1 MANRLAQDVRYGVR
15 TLARA
20 PGFTAIALV
29 VLSLGIGANATIFSF
44 ANAFFLRPLPVSNPG
59 SVVRVCSN
67 RYSTT
72 RQRSYLEYRDRNST
86 LSGLAAFQLKSFG
99 LLIDRET
106 EHVFGEIVSGEYFS
120 TVGIAPARGRLLQPS
135 DDRSGASPVV
145 VLWYAFWTRRFGAAP
160 DAIGKTIR
168 LNDQPFQV
176 VGVAAQDFAGL
187 MTPLRGDLWVPLA
200 ADAYLRPALDAEA
213 RLDSTSLHLVGRLK
227 PDVNRARAQ
236 TDLDTIGRQLRT
248 AAGQPDSGPAVSV
261 YSGTT
266 LHPEIAP
273 PVTAFTAV
281 LMAVVGLV
289 LLIVCVNLANLV
301 LARAA
306 GRSSGARNPT
316 GTRRR
321 AWAAA
326 ASVADRELAA
336 VECRRCRRHRHR
348 VLVDAPPRSGPAP
361 APVPLALDLAIDV
374 RVLAFTTLVAVM
386 TSLAFGLAPALT
398 ASRVDLVAAIKGSAG
413 EGRGHGRLRSGFLVA
428 QVSMSVLL
436 LIAAGLFIRGFRN
449 ARSFDIGF
457 NTDRVLTASVDLETR
472 GYSEAR
478 GREFVRAIVERL
490 GAAPGVVGANALDI
504 VPVTLSN
511 RTGQMIR
518 EGDPE
523 PGPDRPPLPNV
534 YLNAVGPGHFR
545 TLRIAMA
552 AGRDFTE
559 QDGASATNV
568 VIVNETLARRYWPE
582 SSALGKRLRPIGA
595 PDRVLEVVG
604 VVRDSKYSYGGR
616 RAKAVCLPT
625 ARAGVHPARDPS
637 GPDLRDVRRR
647 TTDDQRS
654 RESAGSGP
662 GRLQCRDVGRR
673 DRPGIAAGAGGRQP
687 ARGSGNS
694 GASPRRAWH
703 LRSALVHR
711 PVPHARDR
719 CADRD
724 RRHAAGCCFHG
735 GPAIVEVECRRPEH
749 RTHFR
754 GPADAPPPT
763 IPVRDQPDGSVDV
776 RHRHAVTRPRRV
788 RRGDDPGRACQPPR
802 SHRCAKGPVNR
813 SLVRAA

>member
-29 VLSLGIGANATIFSF
+29 VLSLGIGANATIFSV
-44 ANAFFLRPLPVSNPG
+44 ANAFFLRPLPVSDPG

-86 LSGLAAFQLKSFG
+86 LSGLAAFQMKSFG

-120 TVGIAPARGRLLQPS
+120 TVGFAPARGRLLLPD
-135 DDRSGASPVV
+135 DDRAGASPVV
-145 VLWYAFWTRRFGAAP
+145 VLSYAFWTRRFGAAP
-160 DAIGKTIR
+160 DAIGRTIR
-168 LNDQPFQV
+168 LNDQAFQV
-176 VGVAAQDFAGL
+176 VGVAAEDFSGL

-227 PDVNRARAQ
+227 PEVDRARAQ
-236 TDLDTIGRQLRT
+236 ADLDTIGRQLRT
-248 AAGQPDSGPAVSV
+248 AAGQPDSGTAVSV
-261 YSGTT
+261 YAGTT

-289 LLIVCVNLANLV
+289 LLIVCVNVANLV

-306 GRSSGARNPT
+306 GRRLELAIRQALGAGRGRLLRQLLTESLLLSSAGAV
-316 GTRRR
+316 GGLAIAYWSTRL
-321 AWAAA
+321 
-326 ASVADRELAA
+326 LAA
-336 VECRRCRRHRHR
+336 VQ
-348 VLVDAPPRSGPAP
+348 LP

-398 ASRVDLVAAIKGSAG
+398 ASRVDLVGALKGSAG
-413 EGRGHGRLRSGFLVA
+413 EGRGHSRLRSGFLVA

-449 ARSFDIGF
+449 ARSFDLGF
-457 NTDRVLTASVDLETR
+457 DTDRVLTASVDLETR

-490 GAAPGVVGANALDI
+490 GASPGVVGANALDI
-504 VPVTLSN
+504 IPVTLSN

-559 QDGASATNV
+559 RDDASATDV
-568 VIVNETLARRYWPE
+568 AIVNETLARRYWPE
-582 SSALGKRLRPIGA
+582 SSALGKRLRPTGA
-595 PDRVLEVVG
+595 PDRLLEVVG
-604 VVRDSKYSYGGR
+604 VVRDSKYVTVDEEPRPFVYRPLAQAYTPHVTLLVRTPGTSADALRTIKEAVKAQDPGMAVFNVATLADATALALLPAQVAGNLLGALGVLALLLAALGIYGVLSYIVRSRTREIGVRIAIGATPQAIAFMVVR
-616 RAKAVCLPT
+616 QSLKWSVVGLGIGLISAGLLTRLLQRFLYGISPT
-625 ARAGVHPARDPS
+625 DPLTFGMVTLLLVLVASAAALIPAARASRLDPIIALK
-637 GPDLRDVRRR
+637 DL
-647 TTDDQRS
+647 
-654 RESAGSGP
+654 
-662 GRLQCRDVGRR
+662 
-673 DRPGIAAGAGGRQP
+673 
-687 ARGSGNS
+687 
-694 GASPRRAWH
+694 
-703 LRSALVHR
+703 
-711 PVPHARDR
+711 
-719 CADRD
+719 
-724 RRHAAGCCFHG
+724 
-735 GPAIVEVECRRPEH
+735 
-749 RTHFR
+749 
-754 GPADAPPPT
+754 
-763 IPVRDQPDGSVDV
+763 
-776 RHRHAVTRPRRV
+776 
-788 RRGDDPGRACQPPR
+788 
-802 SHRCAKGPVNR
+802 
-813 SLVRAA
+813 

>member
-1 MANRLAQDVRYGVR
+1 MDTLLYDLRHAARVLAKS
-15 TLARA
+15 
-20 PGFTAIALV
+20 PGFTAVA
-29 VLSLGIGANATIFSF
+29 VLSLALGIGANATIFSF
-44 ANAFFLRPLPVSNPG
+44 ANAFFLRPLPVSDPG
-59 SVVRVCSN
+59 SIVRVCSN

-72 RQRSYLEYRDRNST
+72 GQRSYLEYRDRNST
-86 LSGLAAFQLKSFG
+86 LSGLAAFQMKSFG

-120 TVGIAPARGRLLQPS
+120 TVGIAPARGRLLQPG
-135 DDRSGASPVV
+135 DDRAGASPVV
-145 VLWYAFWTRRFGAAP
+145 VLSHAFWTRRFGAAP
-160 DAIGKTIR
+160 DAIGRTIR

-176 VGVAAQDFAGL
+176 VGVAAQDFSGL

-200 ADAYLRPALDAEA
+200 ADAYLRPALDAQA

-227 PDVNRARAQ
+227 PDVDRARAQ
-236 TDLDTIGRQLRT
+236 ADLDTIGRQLR
-248 AAGQPDSGPAVSV
+248 AAGQPGSGTTVSV

-289 LLIVCVNLANLV
+289 LLIVCVNVANLV

-306 GRSSGARNPT
+306 GRSLELAIRQALGAGRGRLLRQLLT
-316 GTRRR
+316 ESLLLSSAGAVGGLAISYWATRL
-321 AWAAA
+321 
-326 ASVADRELAA
+326 LAA
-336 VECRRCRRHRHR
+336 VQ
-348 VLVDAPPRSGPAP
+348 LP

-398 ASRVDLVAAIKGSAG
+398 ASRVDLVGALKGSAG
-413 EGRGHGRLRSGFLVA
+413 EGRGHGRLRAGFLVA

-449 ARSFDIGF
+449 ARSFDLGF
-457 NTDRVLTASVDLETR
+457 DTDRVLTASVDLETR
-472 GYSEAR
+472 GYNEAT

-490 GAAPGVVGANALDI
+490 GAAPGVVGVNALDI

-545 TLRIAMA
+545 TLRIGMA

-568 VIVNETLARRYWPE
+568 AIVNETLARRYWPE
-582 SSALGKRLRPIGA
+582 SSALGKRLRPLGA

-604 VVRDSKYSYGGR
+604 VVRDSKYVTVDEEPRPFVYRPLAQAYTPHVTLLVRTSGTSADALRAIKETVKAQDPGLAVFNVATLADATALALLPAQVAGNLLGALGVLALLLAALGIYGVLSYI
-616 RAKAVCLPT
+616 V
-625 ARAGVHPARDPS
+625 
-637 GPDLRDVRRR
+637 
-647 TTDDQRS
+647 RS
-654 RESAGSGP
+654 RTREIGVRIAIGATPQAVAFMVVRQSLKWSVVGLSIGLISAGLLT
-662 GRLQCRDVGRR
+662 RLLQRFLY
-673 DRPGIAAGAGGRQP
+673 GISPTDPLTFGMVTLLLVFVASAAALIP
-687 ARGSGNS
+687 A
-694 GASPRRAWH
+694 
-703 LRSALVHR
+703 
-711 PVPHARDR
+711 
-719 CADRD
+719 
-724 RRHAAGCCFHG
+724 
-735 GPAIVEVECRRPEH
+735 
-749 RTHFR
+749 
-754 GPADAPPPT
+754 
-763 IPVRDQPDGSVDV
+763 
-776 RHRHAVTRPRRV
+776 
-788 RRGDDPGRACQPPR
+788 
-802 SHRCAKGPVNR
+802 
-813 SLVRAA
+813 VRASRLDPIVALKDL

>member
-15 TLARA
+15 ALARA

-44 ANAFFLRPLPVSNPG
+44 ANAFFLRPLPVSDPG
-59 SVVRVCSN
+59 SIVRVCSN

-72 RQRSYLEYRDRNST
+72 GQRSYLEYRDRNST
-86 LSGLAAFQLKSFG
+86 LSGLAAFQMKSFG

-120 TVGIAPARGRLLQPS
+120 TVGIAPARGRLLQPG
-135 DDRSGASPVV
+135 DDRAGASPVV
-145 VLWYAFWTRRFGAAP
+145 VLSYAFWARRFGAAS
-160 DAIGKTIR
+160 DAIGRTIR

-176 VGVAAQDFAGL
+176 VGVAAQEFPGL

-200 ADAYLRPALDAEA
+200 ADAYLRPALDAQA

-227 PDVNRARAQ
+227 PDVDRARAQ
-236 TDLDTIGRQLRT
+236 ADLDTIGRQLRT
-248 AAGQPDSGPAVSV
+248 AAGQPGSGTTVSV

-289 LLIVCVNLANLV
+289 LLIVCVNVANLV

-306 GRSSGARNPT
+306 GRRLELAIRQALGAGRGRLLRQLLTESLLLSSAGAV
-316 GTRRR
+316 GGLAISYWSTRL
-321 AWAAA
+321 
-326 ASVADRELAA
+326 LAA
-336 VECRRCRRHRHR
+336 VQ
-348 VLVDAPPRSGPAP
+348 LP
-361 APVPLALDLAIDV
+361 APVPLALDLSIDV

-398 ASRVDLVAAIKGSAG
+398 ASRVDLVGALKGSAG

-449 ARSFDIGF
+449 ARSFDLGF
-457 NTDRVLTASVDLETR
+457 DTDRVLTASVDLETR
-472 GYSEAR
+472 GYNEAT

-490 GAAPGVVGANALDI
+490 GAAPGVVGVNALDI

-545 TLRIAMA
+545 TLRIGMA

-568 VIVNETLARRYWPE
+568 AIVNETLARRYWPE
-582 SSALGKRLRPIGA
+582 SSALGKRLRPIGE

-604 VVRDSKYSYGGR
+604 VVRDSKYVTVDEEPRPFVYRPLAQAYTPHVTLLVRTSGTSADALRAIKETVKAQDPGLAVFNVATLADATALALLPAQVAGKLLGALGVLALLLAALGIYGVLSYI
-616 RAKAVCLPT
+616 V
-625 ARAGVHPARDPS
+625 
-637 GPDLRDVRRR
+637 
-647 TTDDQRS
+647 RS
-654 RESAGSGP
+654 RTREIGVRIAIGATPQAVAFMVVRQSLKWSVVGLSIGLISAGLLT
-662 GRLQCRDVGRR
+662 RLLQRFLY
-673 DRPGIAAGAGGRQP
+673 GISPTDPLTFGMVTLMLVLVASAAALIP
-687 ARGSGNS
+687 A
-694 GASPRRAWH
+694 
-703 LRSALVHR
+703 
-711 PVPHARDR
+711 
-719 CADRD
+719 
-724 RRHAAGCCFHG
+724 
-735 GPAIVEVECRRPEH
+735 
-749 RTHFR
+749 
-754 GPADAPPPT
+754 
-763 IPVRDQPDGSVDV
+763 
-776 RHRHAVTRPRRV
+776 
-788 RRGDDPGRACQPPR
+788 
-802 SHRCAKGPVNR
+802 
-813 SLVRAA
+813 VRASRLDPIVALKDL

>member
-15 TLARA
+15 ALARA

-44 ANAFFLRPLPVSNPG
+44 ANAFFLRPLPVSDPG
-59 SVVRVCSN
+59 SIVRVCSN

-72 RQRSYLEYRDRNST
+72 GQRSYLEYRDRNST
-86 LSGLAAFQLKSFG
+86 LSGLAAFQMKSFG

-120 TVGIAPARGRLLQPS
+120 TVGIAPARGRLLQPG
-135 DDRSGASPVV
+135 DDRAGASPVV
-145 VLWYAFWTRRFGAAP
+145 VLSHAFWTRRFGAAP
-160 DAIGKTIR
+160 DAIGRTIR

-176 VGVAAQDFAGL
+176 VGVAAQDFSGL

-200 ADAYLRPALDAEA
+200 ADAYLRPALDAQA

-227 PDVNRARAQ
+227 PDVDRARAQ
-236 TDLDTIGRQLRT
+236 ADLDTIGRQLRT
-248 AAGQPDSGPAVSV
+248 AAGQPGSGTTVSV

-289 LLIVCVNLANLV
+289 LLIVCVNVANLV

-306 GRSSGARNPT
+306 GRSLELAIRQALGAGRGRLLRQLLT
-316 GTRRR
+316 ESLLLSSAGAVGGLAIWYWSTRL
-321 AWAAA
+321 
-326 ASVADRELAA
+326 LAA
-336 VECRRCRRHRHR
+336 VQ
-348 VLVDAPPRSGPAP
+348 LP

-398 ASRVDLVAAIKGSAG
+398 ASRVDLVGALKGSAG

-428 QVSMSVLL
+428 QVAMSVLL

-449 ARSFDIGF
+449 ARSFDLGF
-457 NTDRVLTASVDLETR
+457 DTDRVLTASVDLETR
-472 GYSEAR
+472 GYNEAT

-490 GAAPGVVGANALDI
+490 GAAPGVVGVNALDI

-568 VIVNETLARRYWPE
+568 AIVNETLARRYWPE

-604 VVRDSKYSYGGR
+604 VVRDSKYVTVDEEPRPFVYRPLAQVYTPHVTLLVRTSGTSADALRAIKETVKAQDPGLAVFNVATLADATALALLPAQVAGNLLGALGVLALLLAALGIYGVLSYI
-616 RAKAVCLPT
+616 V
-625 ARAGVHPARDPS
+625 
-637 GPDLRDVRRR
+637 
-647 TTDDQRS
+647 RS
-654 RESAGSGP
+654 RTREIGVRIAIGATPQAVAFMVVRQSLKWSVVGLSIGLISAGLLT
-662 GRLQCRDVGRR
+662 RLLQRFLY
-673 DRPGIAAGAGGRQP
+673 GISPTDPLTFGMVTLLLVLVASAAALIP
-687 ARGSGNS
+687 A
-694 GASPRRAWH
+694 
-703 LRSALVHR
+703 
-711 PVPHARDR
+711 
-719 CADRD
+719 
-724 RRHAAGCCFHG
+724 
-735 GPAIVEVECRRPEH
+735 
-749 RTHFR
+749 
-754 GPADAPPPT
+754 
-763 IPVRDQPDGSVDV
+763 
-776 RHRHAVTRPRRV
+776 
-788 RRGDDPGRACQPPR
+788 
-802 SHRCAKGPVNR
+802 
-813 SLVRAA
+813 VRASRLDPIVALKDL